1 MNKPPM
7 MDNTEVKTLKD
18 LPDLTE
24 LSIIEL
30 LHDIKN
36 ESVLI
41 RKGATGTVLVS
52 PDGFPDSG
60 DVAFDL
66 NDKTDYE
73 IIGEELEDSYPMFS
87 LERNKDF
94 KVIQYFDEKSAKYI
108 PAAEYEEQWKKAQK
122 TLSSSRM

>member
-1 MNKPPM
+1 M
-7 MDNTEVKTLKD
+7 KD

-60 DVAFDL
+60 DVSFDL

-73 IIGEELEDSYPMFS
+73 IIGEEPEDPYPMFS
-87 LERNKDF
+87 LERNTDF
-94 KVIQYFDEKSAKYI
+94 KVIQYFDEKELYNHSNLFYHMYLYQI
-108 PAAEYEEQWKKAQK
+108 LLLILFLQ
-122 TLSSSRM
+122 SH